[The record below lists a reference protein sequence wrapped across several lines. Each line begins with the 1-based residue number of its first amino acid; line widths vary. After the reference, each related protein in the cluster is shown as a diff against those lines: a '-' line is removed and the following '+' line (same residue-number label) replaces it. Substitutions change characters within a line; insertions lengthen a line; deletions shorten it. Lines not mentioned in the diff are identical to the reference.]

1 MHGLGVVAGASGSR
15 LQVHFDSGQS
25 KSYAGADIASH
36 LALAPADAKAPP
48 LSNSVTYSGGL
59 SGAYLLTTTAGPT
72 YLLLLSD

>member
-25 KSYAGADIASH
+25 KSYAGADIARH

-48 LSNSVTYSGGL
+48 LSSSVTYSGGP
-59 SGAYLLTTTAGPT
+59 SGAYLLTYHCKP
-72 YLLLLSD
+72 YLLTATD